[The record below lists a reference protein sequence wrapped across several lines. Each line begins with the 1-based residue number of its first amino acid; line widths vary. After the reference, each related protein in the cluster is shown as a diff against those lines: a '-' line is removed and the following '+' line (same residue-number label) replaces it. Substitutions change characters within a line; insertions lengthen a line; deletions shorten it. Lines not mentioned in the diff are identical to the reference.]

1 MGYMEYFGWAAAL
14 FAIAAWV
21 FTYMDLSD
29 KKESVKWRDEW
40 IDSMKESQ
48 DKTEDELEA
57 ALAELEEA
65 RDQIIFLRNRIEMA
79 RDALKDP
86 PP

>member
-1 MGYMEYFGWAAAL
+1 MEYFAWSVAA
-14 FAIAAWV
+14 FAVAAWV
-21 FTYMDLSD
+21 FTYLELSA
-29 KKESVKWRDEW
+29 KQASVKWRDEW

-57 ALAELEEA
+57 VLAELEEA